1 MIKKKKLAE
10 AEKKEIEANNRTIK
24 ENNCMIKALQA
35 ENRLLRNRN
44 RVLKGQHGKNDWND
58 STPLFRFVNLNKSDA
73 FNAMLKGWEP
83 FLQKKIG
90 TRIKSV
96 SYFDFDLRGAAN
108 KTTIIR
114 HLKKAMIHD
123 PKVFTLSERKLCS
136 YLSEHSNLGR
146 ADCIRKALQRCNLR
160 KWGHKIE
167 GTYVPA
173 GNADV

>member
-83 FLQKKIG
+83 FLKKKIG

-114 HLKKAMIHD
+114 HLKKALSYD
-123 PKVFTLSERKLCS
+123 PKVFTLSERKLCA
-136 YLSEHSNLGR
+136 YLSEHSNLGGT
-146 ADCIRKALQRCNLR
+146 ACIKKALQRCDLK

-167 GTYVPA
+167 ETYVPA
-173 GNADV
+173 ENADV